1 MNIEI
6 RTDKNIH
13 NSERLITYV
22 RAELT
27 QEFQR
32 HSERITHFSVHFSD
46 ENGDKGGDKDIHCM
60 IEARPSGLKPVAVH
74 HKAGN
79 IDASIHGA
87 IEKLKRSLEHT
98 FEKKEHPRGS
108 QPEFIDDE
116 VADSS
121 GKCNSIKTSHNFT
134 RCIPT

>member
-98 FEKKEHPRGS
+98 FEKKNTR
-108 QPEFIDDE
+108 E
-116 VADSS
+116 VVNQ
-121 GKCNSIKTSHNFT
+121 NSLMMKFKKNTKKPFGAFFMKT
-134 RCIPT
+134 